1 MLLTELFHQ
10 TAPPVEITKIYCL
23 DSDSQSTEYL
33 PSINID
39 YITDDTR
46 LIRDQTLFYPS
57 VESQESCARWLEHA
71 LKKKAP
77 IIMLDEKSM
86 NDPKIYHIINQARK
100 GKISTLFLFCKD
112 LLSVQGRL
120 SSVLHGNPSSR
131 MNVVGITG
139 TNGKTTIAWMLYQ
152 IFKAKKQAVG
162 MIGTLGALSW
172 NERDGEA
179 HLNTG
184 YTTPR
189 AWKLQELFAEML
201 HNGIKIVFMEASSEG
216 LAYKRLEGTSFRMAA
231 FSNLSPEHLDFHK
244 NLTYYL
250 EAKKI
255 LFQLCMSSNGD
266 FVICTQDKSGKEI
279 AKEIQQN
286 IQNSQQRLICTSKP
300 VSSRGRRREPPFQK
314 WNTAIVL
321 DIISLLAKELFGNS
335 DLDQESIKKQMKTL
349 IDNLPLPPGRF
360 EILTPSLSSKLS
372 ESEMYG
378 IVDYAH
384 TPDALEKLLQAVKK
398 QVSFSICVFGCGGER
413 DPFKRPLMGE
423 IASTLCDLVIL
434 SNDNPRNEDPEK
446 ILKDIEQGIPEQ
458 KRIKVQK
465 EPNRRKAIFLAV
477 EKAVSF
483 AKGSTAII
491 LAGKGNE
498 EYQMIRDKR
507 IPFSDRNVLE
517 EAFAS
522 YPI

>member
-1 MLLTELFHQ
+1 MLLTELLHQ
-10 TAPPVEITKIYCL
+10 IAPPVEITKIYRL
-23 DSDSQSTEYL
+23 DSDSQNMEDL
-33 PSINID
+33 PPID
-39 YITDDTR
+39 IDHITDDTR
-46 LIRDQTLFYPS
+46 LIRAQTLFYTS
-57 VESQESCARWLEHA
+57 VETRESSARWLEPA
-71 LKKKAP
+71 LKKKPP

-86 NDPKIYHIINQARK
+86 NDPKIHHIISQARK
-100 GKISTLFLFCKD
+100 GKTSTLLLFCKD

-120 SSVLHGNPSSR
+120 SSVLYGNPSGR

-152 IFKAKKQAVG
+152 VFKARKQAVG
-162 MIGTLGALSW
+162 MIGTLGTFSW
-172 NERDGEA
+172 NEKEGET
-179 HLNTG
+179 HHNTG

-201 HNGIKIVFMEASSEG
+201 HNGIKIVFVEASSEG
-216 LAYKRLEGTSFRMAA
+216 LAYRRLEGTSFRMAA
-231 FSNLSPEHLDFHK
+231 FSNLSPEHLNFHK
-244 NLTYYL
+244 NMTHYL

-286 IQNSQQRLICTSKP
+286 IQHSQQRLVCTSKP
-300 VSSRGRRREPPFQK
+300 ASSRGRRREPLFQK

-321 DIISLLAKELFGNS
+321 DMLSLLATDLFGNS
-335 DLDQESIKKQMKTL
+335 DLDQESIKKQMGTL
-349 IDNLPLPPGRF
+349 IETLPLPPGRF
-360 EILTPSLSSKLS
+360 EILTPPLGSKLS
-372 ESEMYG
+372 ENEMYG

-398 QVSFSICVFGCGGER
+398 QAGFSICVFGCGGDR
-413 DPFKRPLMGE
+413 DLFKRPLMGE

-446 ILKDIEQGIPEQ
+446 ILKDIEQGIPELQ
-458 KRIKVQK
+458 RAKVQK
-465 EPNRRKAIFLAV
+465 EPDRRKAIFLAV
-477 EKAVSF
+477 ETAVSLT
-483 AKGSTAII
+483 KRTTAII
-491 LAGKGNE
+491 LVGKGHE
-498 EYQMIRDKR
+498 EYQIIRGKR
-507 IPFSDRNVLE
+507 ILFSDRNVLE

-522 YPI
+522 SPI